1 MFHVNNINTMNVRVG
16 KKVFGMVL
24 IVMLSASGVYSQK
37 KESNY
42 LSFSSTIELQDY
54 FKYKNDGTI
63 IISGHRGGREVG
75 FPENSIEGFQNVLE
89 QMPAIF
95 EIDPRMTKDGVIV
108 LMHDATLD
116 RTTNAKGRLCD
127 FTWAELQNVRLKDE
141 EGNVTNCKIPLL
153 EDVIVWSKGKTII
166 NLDKKD
172 VPLDRIV
179 ELIKKHNAEDH
190 VMLTVHTGA
199 QARYYYDRFPNIMF
213 SVFARNVKEY
223 EDMVIAGVPWENMIA
238 YVGPTI
244 DEKNEEIVKKLR
256 ADGVRCMV
264 SYAPTIDKLKTV
276 EERKAEY
283 VKGISITPDII
294 ESDIPTEVWHV
305 LPVEKR
311 MK

>member
-1 MFHVNNINTMNVRVG
+1 MNVKVG
-16 KKVFGMVL
+16 KRVIGAVL
-24 IVMLSASGVYSQK
+24 LVMLSINDGYSQK
-37 KESNY
+37 KDSNY
-42 LSFSSTIELQDY
+42 LSFESTSEMQDY

-63 IISGHRGGREVG
+63 IVSGHRGGREVG
-75 FPENSIEGFQNVLE
+75 FPENSIEGFQNVLN

-141 EGNVTNCKIPLL
+141 EGNVTDCKIPLL
-153 EDVIVWSKGKTII
+153 EEVIVWSKGKTVI

-179 ELIKKHNAEDH
+179 ELIKKHKAEKH

-199 QARYYYDRFPNIMF
+199 QARYYYDRFPDIMF

-223 EDMVIAGVPWENMIA
+223 EDMAISGVPWRNMIA

-244 DEKNEEIVKKLR
+244 DEKNEEIVGKLR
-256 ADGVRCMV
+256 LDGVRCMV
-264 SYAPTIDKLKTV
+264 SYAPTIDKLKTE

-283 VKGISITPDII
+283 VRGISIAPDII
-294 ESDIPTEVWHV
+294 ESDIPTEVWHI
-305 LPVEKR
+305 LPSEKR

>member
-1 MFHVNNINTMNVRVG
+1 MRVKIS
-16 KKVFGMVL
+16 KKVVGIVL
-24 IVMLSASGVYSQK
+24 LAMLSTSVVNAQEK
-37 KESNY
+37 KSNY
-42 LSFSSTIELQDY
+42 LSFKSTAEMQGY
-54 FKYKNDGTI
+54 FRYKNDGTI

-75 FPENSIEGFQNVLE
+75 FPENSIEGFQNVLD

-141 EGNVTNCKIPLL
+141 EGNVTSCKIPLL
-153 EDVIVWSKGKTII
+153 EDVIVWSKGKTVI

-172 VPLDRIV
+172 VPLERIV
-179 ELIKKHNAEDH
+179 ELIKKHKAEDH

-199 QARYYYDRFPNIMF
+199 QARYYYDRFPDIMF
-213 SVFARNVKEY
+213 SVFARNAKEY

-244 DEKNEEIVKKLR
+244 DEKNEDIVRKLR
-256 ADGVRCMV
+256 ANGVRCMV

-276 EERKAEY
+276 EERKQEY

-294 ESDIPTEVWHV
+294 ESDIPTEVWNV
-305 LPVEKR
+305 LPVAKR